1 MTTALPV
8 HEDLVKKMSDK
19 RKVML
24 IAIINIGVSFLCK
37 VFFASLWCAG
47 NTTYSSC
54 CFVDFY
60 YKEKAMGK
68 CSISHFNDNKICTW
82 LHMRCAS
89 ICIHLSRI

>member
-37 VFFASLWCAG
+37 VFL
-47 NTTYSSC
+47 
-54 CFVDFY
+54 
-60 YKEKAMGK
+60 
-68 CSISHFNDNKICTW
+68 
-82 LHMRCAS
+82 LHYGAQ
-89 ICIHLSRI
+89 